1 MADEVSL
8 TRLESSLI
16 ALRGSVD
23 DFRGEQDRRWMK
35 IEPVIMARSGE
46 LERMRNFERDLN
58 HLGEKHR
65 KLEGQVGHH
74 KIELDGKFVAVET
87 RFAARASDLEK
98 RQDRAWWMVVGAFAV
113 LQLLWLLLSPFLE
126 RVIGG

>member
-1 MADEVSL
+1 MPDDVTL
-8 TRLESSLI
+8 IRLESSLI
-16 ALRGSVD
+16 ALRGTVD
-23 DFRGEQDRRWMK
+23 AFRTEQDRRWET

-65 KLEGQVGHH
+65 KLASDVDQAKVE
-74 KIELDGKFVAVET
+74 ISGKFVAIET

-113 LQLLWLLLSPFLE
+113 LQLLWLVFSPLIE
-126 RVIGG
+126 RMVGG